1 MWILDVFI
9 LYFTSQFL
17 LDYGYGMD
25 YEIWMEYL
33 MYGSLKVEF

>member
-1 MWILDVFI
+1 
-9 LYFTSQFL
+9 L

-33 MYGSLKVEF
+33 MYGSLKVEFCR

>member
-9 LYFTSQFL
+9 FYFTSQFL

-25 YEIWMEYL
+25 YEI
-33 MYGSLKVEF
+33 

>member
-1 MWILDVFI
+1 
-9 LYFTSQFL
+9 

-33 MYGSLKVEF
+33 MYGSLKVEFYR